1 MNSIHTSNDTVP
13 KDHHTEENEN
23 HRTNLN
29 EHNDDVTM
37 CDSDS
42 SFLTDTQPTLSPR
55 TPFVGI
61 EDDDTN
67 LTNLTNPQTEDLNG
81 TKSLAFRVLVD
92 IFEDDQAPRAC
103 VIQIFATDTVEN
115 FKYALEKAS
124 GIPMDR
130 QRCVFSGQQLENSR
144 HMCFDPNASA
154 SSVGDGYQIRPGDT
168 CSLVVLTAKQA
179 AAAAIALSA
188 STNVSKSTKSQRNKS
203 AGRQRRHHGSSQQQ
217 QQQQRR
223 GQRLQNGSSS
233 RRFSS
238 TKSSSLKKLIGHT
251 SLSVRSKLGEYKIN
265 QAKRTCIA

>member
-13 KDHHTEENEN
+13 KDHHTEDNEN

-29 EHNDDVTM
+29 EHNDDVT

-61 EDDDTN
+61 EDDATN

-103 VIQIFATDTVEN
+103 VVQIFATDTVEN

-130 QRCVFSGQQLENSR
+130 QRCDQQDDILNQQKDENKMDPKEKYNSTKEHRQTRRHNEHRHDDRLRNDRDRHNDRRSRRDNDNSR
-144 HMCFDPNASA
+144 HHN
-154 SSVGDGYQIRPGDT
+154 RR
-168 CSLVVLTAKQA
+168 
-179 AAAAIALSA
+179 
-188 STNVSKSTKSQRNKS
+188 RNE
-203 AGRQRRHHGSSQQQ
+203 RDDRDHHREHHGT
-217 QQQQRR
+217 
-223 GQRLQNGSSS
+223 LNMV
-233 RRFSS
+233 FKFE
-238 TKSSSLKKLIGHT
+238 KSISLCQL
-251 SLSVRSKLGEYKIN
+251 Y
-265 QAKRTCIA
+265 

>member
-13 KDHHTEENEN
+13 KDHHTEDNEN

-29 EHNDDVTM
+29 EHNDDVT

-61 EDDDTN
+61 EDDATN

-103 VIQIFATDTVEN
+103 VVQIFATDTVEN

-179 AAAAIALSA
+179 AAIALSE

-217 QQQQRR
+217 QQQRRR

-251 SLSVRSKLGEYKIN
+251 SLSVRSKLGEF
-265 QAKRTCIA
+265 